1 MRVIS
6 VTAQKGGVGKT
17 TLAVNLAAALA
28 EAGERVLVVD
38 LDPQANATTWL
49 GREPADSVLDV
60 LTAEAP
66 LHLLAAPTSAPGVD
80 CVPAAAG
87 LASVERQLAGEPGSE
102 TLLRMAIDNLPD
114 DRWSTVLLDCPP
126 AMGLVTL
133 NALTAAEEILAP
145 VETKTMALQGLA
157 ALLSTADRV
166 RKRLNRR
173 LRLSA
178 IVPCRVVRTRLS
190 REVLDALRD
199 RFADLV
205 TTTYIR
211 ENARLAEAPSYRQ
224 PITQYDSASCGAED
238 FRALAVEIR
247 ARGPAAE

>member
-28 EAGERVLVVD
+28 EAGERVLVID
-38 LDPQANATTWL
+38 LDAQANATGWL
-49 GREPADSVLDV
+49 GHEPGDGLLDV

-66 LHLLAAPTSAPGVD
+66 LDLLAAETCSPGVD
-80 CVPAAAG
+80 CIPASLG
-87 LASVERQLAGEPGSE
+87 LANVERLLAGEPGNE
-102 TLLRMAIDNLPD
+102 TLLRMAIDSLPRG
-114 DRWSTVLLDCPP
+114 RWSTVLFDCPP

-133 NALTAAEEILAP
+133 NALTAAQEVLAP

-157 ALLSTADRV
+157 ALLTTVDRV

-173 LRLSA
+173 LAVRA
-178 IVPCRVVRTRLS
+178 IVPCRVLRTRLS
-190 REVLDALRD
+190 REVLEALRE
-199 RFADLV
+199 RFAELV
-205 TTTYIR
+205 TQTVIR

-224 PITQYDSASCGAED
+224 PITRYDPASHGAED
-238 FRALAVEIR
+238 FRSLAAEIG
-247 ARGPAAE
+247 ARGTAR